1 MNLPQLIFSD
11 IDGVWTD
18 GGMFYSTDNI
28 ELKKFNTSDS
38 AGVLMLKEL
47 DIPLVI
53 ITGENSP
60 TVYNRC
66 KKLKIESYYLGIKNK
81 LNLAREIIHERSIP
95 LSKCAFIGDD
105 INDLPLLREVGLS
118 CCPNNAP
125 DYIKKEVNIVTSKK
139 GGDGAF
145 REFIETVLQR
155 EGKLA
160 SVIDQ
165 LVRKQILNQ

>member
-66 KKLKIESYYLGIKNK
+66 KKLKIESYY
-81 LNLAREIIHERSIP
+81 
-95 LSKCAFIGDD
+95 C
-105 INDLPLLREVGLS
+105 LL
-118 CCPNNAP
+118 
-125 DYIKKEVNIVTSKK
+125 YTS
-139 GGDGAF
+139 DAAD
-145 REFIETVLQR
+145 E
-155 EGKLA
+155 
-160 SVIDQ
+160 
-165 LVRKQILNQ
+165 